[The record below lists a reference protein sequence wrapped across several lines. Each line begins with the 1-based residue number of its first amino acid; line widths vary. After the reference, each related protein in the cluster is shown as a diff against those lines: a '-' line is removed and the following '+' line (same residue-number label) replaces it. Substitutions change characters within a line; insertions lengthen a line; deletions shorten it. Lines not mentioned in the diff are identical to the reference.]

1 MVIKWEFTVRGLM
14 KSCSATCAFVSPP
27 ATKRN
32 TSTSRAVKPSG
43 KGGSDFT
50 ESVGDSSDE
59 EDVKGITTD
68 STAARACTGDIER
81 PSAHAAVK
89 AFSPRWL
96 YTAFTERSY
105 TNRS

>member
-50 ESVGDSSDE
+50 GCAGDSSDE
-59 EDVKGITTD
+59 ADVKGINTD
-68 STAARACTGDIER
+68 STAARACTGDIEH
-81 PSAHAAVK
+81 PSAYAAAK
-89 AFSPRWL
+89 AFSSSCVYP
-96 YTAFTERSY
+96 AFT
-105 TNRS
+105 TL